1 VTRIPYLPA
10 IKAELRKVDNDLPL
24 GNVATLEKLLRDSS
38 ATRRFNLGLISAFA
52 LLAIALSAVGLY
64 GVISYGVNQRIT
76 EIGIRMAI
84 GAEPKDVLKLILREG
99 LALAVVGT
107 LLGIGGAFALTRFL
121 SSVLFGVSPTDVSVY
136 LSAAALLLLVAIAA
150 CLWPARRAS
159 AIQPLEALRYE

>member
-1 VTRIPYLPA
+1 
-10 IKAELRKVDNDLPL
+10 
-24 GNVATLEKLLRDSS
+24 
-38 ATRRFNLGLISAFA
+38 